1 MSYLDDLR
9 KSRDKPQVAYQEF
22 ALSTRKYP
30 NHLFCFFEGK
40 DNSYYVSRIKRFT
53 EDFHPIKC
61 GGKQSV
67 LDVYALI
74 TGRSEYKNY
83 KLGFFID
90 RDFNKPIGKLEPSI
104 FETPCYSIE
113 NLYVSVE
120 VFKEILTH
128 EFHLSEMSDKLF
140 ETILS
145 LYNERQQEFHKAVLL
160 FNSWYSCLV
169 GKREKAGIEIGVNL
183 ADKLP
188 REFVKISLTSVSMHH
203 DLEKIK
209 NTFPDAIEIDEKELE
224 KRIRRFEGLEHHKIF
239 RGKYELEF
247 LLQMIKHI
255 LADSYG
261 HKSVIKEKINFSF
274 GDGSGLN
281 HQQALNI
288 FEAYAETPRSLLDYL
303 KEVTSNGD
311 SENEGKF

>member
-9 KSRDKPQVAYQEF
+9 KSRNKPQVAYQEF
-22 ALSTRKYP
+22 ALSTRKYS
-30 NHLFCFFEGK
+30 NYLFCFFEGR
-40 DNSYYVSRIKRFT
+40 DNAYYVPRIKRFIN
-53 EDFHPIKC
+53 EFHTVKC

-67 LDVYALI
+67 LEVYALI
-74 TGRSEYKNY
+74 TGRNEYKSY
-83 KLGFFID
+83 RLGFFID
-90 RDFNKPIGKLEPSI
+90 RDFNKPVSKLVPPI

-120 VFKEILTH
+120 VFKEILEH
-128 EFHLSEMSDKLF
+128 EFHLSINDKLF
-140 ETILS
+140 ETLLS
-145 LYNERQQEFHKAVLL
+145 LYSERQQEFHKAALL
-160 FNSWYSCLV
+160 FNAWYSCLV
-169 GKREKAGIEIGVNL
+169 DRRENESIETGVTL

-188 REFVKISLTSVSMHH
+188 SGFVKISLTDVSMHY
-203 DLEKIK
+203 DLAKIK
-209 NTFPDAIEIDEKELE
+209 GTFPNATEIDEKELE
-224 KRIRRFEGLEHHKIF
+224 KRIHRFEGLEHHKIF

-255 LADSYG
+255 LADSYN
-261 HKSVIKEKINFSF
+261 HKSVVKEKINFSF

-288 FEAYAETPRSLLDYL
+288 FEAYAETPKSLLDYL
-303 KEVTSNGD
+303 KEVTNNGD